1 MNLGQAF
8 DPRRNAL
15 NAWRLA
21 LATGVILWHSFPL
34 TGRDVPFPAG
44 YQFLSQVFVDGFF
57 AISGFLI
64 TASWLNN
71 PRLRNYS
78 MARGLR
84 IFPGLWV
91 CVIVTAFVIAP
102 LSVAIQGGSAA
113 KLLLSGAP
121 LNYVLNNG
129 LLNFLYAG
137 IDGTPRGVPFPGAWN
152 GSIWTLVPEL
162 LCYIAVAGFG
172 VTGLLRRRW
181 LIPTLMALM
190 VVCSVL
196 VTPWTGFV
204 QLWTPASIGARF
216 ATMFLAGALLHQY
229 KDVIPARWSL
239 VAVSMVI
246 VLAANLMPNYRVL
259 GAIPLA
265 YAILVSGALLR
276 NERLRLRNDMSYG
289 VYIYAFP
296 MQQLLIVCGLGGLH
310 PLVFFPVAAV
320 ATLPLAALSWFL
332 VEKHAI
338 ALKSRL
344 IRKPPVPQQSETKQH
359 AT

>member
-1 MNLGQAF
+1 
-8 DPRRNAL
+8 
-15 NAWRLA
+15 
-21 LATGVILWHSFPL
+21 
-34 TGRDVPFPAG
+34 
-44 YQFLSQVFVDGFF
+44 
-57 AISGFLI
+57 
-64 TASWLNN
+64 
-71 PRLRNYS
+71 
-78 MARGLR
+78 
-84 IFPGLWV
+84 
-91 CVIVTAFVIAP
+91 
-102 LSVAIQGGSAA
+102 
-113 KLLLSGAP
+113 
-121 LNYVLNNG
+121 
-129 LLNFLYAG
+129 
-137 IDGTPRGVPFPGAWN
+137 
-152 GSIWTLVPEL
+152 
-162 LCYIAVAGFG
+162 
-172 VTGLLRRRW
+172 
-181 LIPTLMALM
+181 
-190 VVCSVL
+190 VL
-196 VTPWTGFV
+196 VTPWTSFV

-259 GAIPLA
+259 AAIPLA

-338 ALKSRL
+338 SLKSRL
-344 IRKPPVPQQSETKQH
+344 IRKPPVAQSSEAKQP